1 MVESCPLV
9 SNLRY
14 VSRNEAVEAVSVVSF
29 PLSRPLGYINEIQT
43 AKFALLINRTS
54 LIYLKVRLKALTSVI
69 ILYLIRLG
77 IFSASWDYRL
87 V

>member
-54 LIYLKVRLKALTSVI
+54 LIYLKVRLKALVYFVFDTFGYFLS
-69 ILYLIRLG
+69 LMEL
-77 IFSASWDYRL
+77 
-87 V
+87 